1 VHISG
6 FSDSVLAFIAERGDG
21 SQLGYV
27 ESIDVAKGLVD
38 ASASATHAPPGMGR
52 ARSDRG
58 RQGALP
64 VRPAI
69 VWLGALLVGCSL
81 GGCSFGGR
89 FHLGDIWVQAGHG
102 LALVSNH
109 VAITLH

>member
-1 VHISG
+1 V
-6 FSDSVLAFIAERGDG
+6 
-21 SQLGYV
+21 
-27 ESIDVAKGLVD
+27 K
-38 ASASATHAPPGMGR
+38 
-52 ARSDRG
+52 
-58 RQGALP
+58 
-64 VRPAI
+64 PAI